1 MKKIINLLLVL
12 LTVSCLCACSNATTN
27 SEDKPVEKNEVAS
40 LYEQGYDVTQSSFM
54 ENKWVAIYEKDFSMN
69 DAYKVEL
76 DMDQETFDKLFELDT
91 FDEEGQKQ
99 YREIIESL
107 PGCVITSMNDL
118 LPSEDEFDKYVGKTI
133 LDLENDGY
141 ERTGYTYDDDGCI
154 FFLEG
159 QKYALYVTVDEVI
172 TYETIDDY
180 SENDIRALTI
190 KSVECNG
197 FSYKIFD

>member
-1 MKKIINLLLVL
+1 MKKIISLLLVL
-12 LTVSCLCACSNATTN
+12 LTSLCLCACSNATTN
-27 SEDKPVEKNEVAS
+27 NEDKLVEKNEVAS

-69 DAYKVEL
+69 DAYKVKL
-76 DMDQETFDKLFELDT
+76 DMDQDTFDKLFELDT
-91 FDEEGQKQ
+91 FDDEGQRQ
-99 YREIIESL
+99 FREIIESL

-118 LPSEDEFDKYVGKTI
+118 LPSEDEFDNYVGKTI
-133 LDLENDGY
+133 QDLENDGY

>member
-1 MKKIINLLLVL
+1 MKKIISLLLVL
-12 LTVSCLCACSNATTN
+12 LTALCLCACSNGTIN
-27 SEDKPVEKNEVAS
+27 NEDRLVEKNEVAS

-76 DMDQETFDKLFELDT
+76 DMDQETFDKLFNLDT

-118 LPSEDEFDKYVGKTI
+118 LPSEVEFDKYVGKTI
-133 LDLENDGY
+133 MDLENDGY

-180 SENDIRALTI
+180 SENDIRTLTI